1 MSPFTLLLITTA
13 LLVLFLFVFAGS
25 SLRIVPEYKR
35 LVVFRLG
42 RMLGARGPGL
52 VLLLPF
58 IDLAAAV
65 DLRQQTAQLKAE
77 SLVTQ
82 DRALVDTQ
90 IAISYHIVDPVQCVL
105 HVANMQSALDSI
117 ARNALRDIFAKQV
130 YADLIYAR
138 ERISA
143 DLIERLRDGVKDWGI
158 DITGVDLQEPYK
170 RQTV

>member
-1 MSPFTLLLITTA
+1 MPPFTFLLIFTI
-13 LLVLFLFVFAGS
+13 VLFLFAFFLVYL

-42 RMLGARGPGL
+42 RIIGTRGPGL

-58 IDLAAAV
+58 VDLAAAV

-82 DRALVDTQ
+82 DKARVDAQ
-90 IAISYHIVDPVQCVL
+90 IAISYHIVDPVQCIL

-117 ARNALRDIFAKQV
+117 ARNALRDVLAKQA
-130 YADLIYAR
+130 YTDLIYAR

-158 DITGVDLQEPYK
+158 DITGVDLQEPHK
-170 RQTV
+170 RQTA